1 MGSVQG
7 HPKNGSPRESGAVAP
22 AMPSASSFSARRRR
36 RRRRRG
42 ARRAPRVLNS
52 NLAKCL
58 AKHGVVLNSNLA
70 LRLRPPPPGQAG
82 RGRRRAAARAARAL
96 RAARRRGEP
105 ALPTHAR
112 SCAWRPR
119 VAAQGVLTGM
129 GTNFVD
135 GAACPCG
142 TAPPCRDPK
151 SRPLYY
157 GHAGHLPQH
166 LHYARCLPRWCT
178 TSTLDGLFD

>member
-1 MGSVQG
+1 MTLNWNQG
-7 HPKNGSPRESGAVAP
+7 KPPPRIEPRLTLA
-22 AMPSASSFSARRRR
+22 AR
-36 RRRRRG
+36 
-42 ARRAPRVLNS
+42 
-52 NLAKCL
+52 
-58 AKHGVVLNSNLA
+58 A
-70 LRLRPPPPGQAG
+70 LRLLPPPPASPG
-82 RGRRRAAARAARAL
+82 RGRRRATA
-96 RAARRRGEP
+96 RAARRRVEP

-119 VAAQGVLTGM
+119 VAAQGVMTGM
-129 GTNFVD
+129 GKPFVD
-135 GAACPCG
+135 GAACPRG
-142 TAPPCRDPK
+142 TTPPCRDPK